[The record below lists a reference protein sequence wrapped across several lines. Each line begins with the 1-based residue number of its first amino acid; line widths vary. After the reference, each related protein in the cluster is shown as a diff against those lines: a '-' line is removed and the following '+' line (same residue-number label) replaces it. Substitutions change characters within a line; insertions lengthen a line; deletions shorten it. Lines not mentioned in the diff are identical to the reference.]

1 MTSAQRMIPP
11 PIKGSRIPLP
21 AFFPSRIFFS
31 QIVLRSA
38 YSKSRIRCQS
48 ELSKLLFRP
57 TFSAPL
63 RCYGWPYF
71 KPAFSSL
78 SRLWARSTK
87 TMSPVNTR
95 DEIPGGLETP
105 TLANPKP
112 TVKVPSPMPEGSY
125 EMKIHE
131 PKVLKGC
138 GSLEA
143 SVR

>member
-1 MTSAQRMIPP
+1 MP
-11 PIKGSRIPLP
+11 
-21 AFFPSRIFFS
+21 
-31 QIVLRSA
+31 
-38 YSKSRIRCQS
+38 
-48 ELSKLLFRP
+48 ELGRP
-57 TFSAPL
+57 EHPVSYDIATKDDTCVVTA
-63 RCYGWPYF
+63 GHIF

-78 SRLWARSTK
+78 SRLWACSTK

-112 TVKVPSPMPEGSY
+112 TIKVPSPMPEGSY
-125 EMKIHE
+125 KMKIHE